1 MLTSLSNEQVK
12 LVRALQTQRK
22 TREQEK
28 RFVIEGVRLIEEA
41 LKANADFDFVFYEE
55 TKDERARKL
64 LDELT
69 RRRVSLIQTSTQI
82 MRACA
87 DTENPQGV
95 IAVLALPS
103 VKGVWRLEIES
114 PIPNPQSLILI
125 CDRISDPGNLGTLLR
140 TAAAANVDA
149 VLLSP
154 DTVEAFNPKVVRAGM
169 GAHFRL
175 PIESLSWDEIKART
189 ANLKIYLADAE
200 HGIRTTQYDLVDWTQ
215 PCALIVCSEA
225 EGASNSAKTLAQ
237 ESVYIPMQRNVES
250 LNAAVAGSII
260 LFEAV
265 RQRKADSEW
274 LIADG

>member
-22 TREQEK
+22 RREQEK

-55 TKDERARKL
+55 TKDERAQKL
-64 LDELT
+64 LAELT
-69 RRRVSLIQTSTQI
+69 HRRVSLIQTSTQI

-87 DTENPQGV
+87 DTEHPQSV
-95 IAVLALPS
+95 IAVLAQPS
-103 VKGVWRLEIES
+103 TKRDWRLEIES
-114 PIPNPQSLILI
+114 PIPNLQSLILI
-125 CDRISDPGNLGTLLR
+125 CDCISDPGNLGTLLR
-140 TAAAANVDA
+140 TAAAAGVDSI
-149 VLLSP
+149 LLSP
-154 DTVEAFNPKVVRAGM
+154 DTVDAFNPKVVRAGM

-175 PIESLSWDEIKART
+175 PIESLSWDEIKKRT
-189 ANLKIYLADAE
+189 TPLKIYLADAE
-200 HGIRTTQYDLVDWTQ
+200 YGIRTTQYDLVDWTQ

-225 EGASNSAKTLAQ
+225 EGASDEATALAA
-237 ESVYIPMQRNVES
+237 ESVYIPMQKNVES

-265 RQRKADSEW
+265 RQRKAESRS
-274 LIADG
+274 A

>member
-1 MLTSLSNEQVK
+1 MLTSLSNERVK
-12 LVRALQTQRK
+12 RVRALQTQRK
-22 TREQEK
+22 TREKEK

-41 LKANADFDFVFYEE
+41 LQANADFDFVFYEE
-55 TKDERARKL
+55 TKDERARNL

-69 RRRVSLIQTSTQI
+69 RRRVNLIQTSTQI

-87 DTENPQGV
+87 DTEHPQSV
-95 IAVLALPS
+95 IAVVTQPNI
-103 VKGVWRLEIES
+103 KGDWRLEIRDS
-114 PIPNPQSLILI
+114 RQASNLQLLILI

-175 PIESLSWDEIKART
+175 PIESLSWDEIKELT
-189 ANLKIYLADAE
+189 ANLKIYLADAQ
-200 HGIRTTQYDLVDWTQ
+200 HGTRTTQYDLIDWTQ
-215 PCALIVCSEA
+215 PCALIISSEA
-225 EGASNSAKTLAQ
+225 EGASDEAKALTQ

-265 RQRKADSEW
+265 RQRAER
-274 LIADG
+274 

>member
-1 MLTSLSNEQVK
+1 MLTSLSNERVK

-22 TREQEK
+22 VREQER

-69 RRRVSLIQTSTQI
+69 RRRATLFQTSSQI

-87 DTENPQGV
+87 DTEHPQSV
-95 IAVLALPS
+95 IAV
-103 VKGVWRLEIES
+103 VKNERLMIKDS
-114 PIPNPQSLILI
+114 AAANSIFNLQSLCLI

-140 TAAAANVDA
+140 TSAAANVDA

-169 GAHFRL
+169 GAHFHL
-175 PIESLSWDEIKART
+175 PIDSLSWAEIKERT
-189 ANLKIYLADAE
+189 TNLKIYLADAQ
-200 HGIRTTQYDLVDWTQ
+200 HGIRTKQ
-215 PCALIVCSEA
+215 
-225 EGASNSAKTLAQ
+225 
-237 ESVYIPMQRNVES
+237 
-250 LNAAVAGSII
+250 
-260 LFEAV
+260 
-265 RQRKADSEW
+265 
-274 LIADG
+274 